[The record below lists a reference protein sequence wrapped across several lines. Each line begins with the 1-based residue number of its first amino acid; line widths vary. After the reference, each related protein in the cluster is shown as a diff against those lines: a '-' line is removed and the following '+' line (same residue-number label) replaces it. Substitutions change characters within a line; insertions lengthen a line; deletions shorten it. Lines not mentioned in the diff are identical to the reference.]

1 MKLGIFA
8 KIFPGDRSTTVFNA
22 ASEAGYGAVQYNMAC
37 SGIGALPGEIASEI
51 VASVRDA
58 SLAAGVEI
66 AAISA
71 TYNMI
76 HPDLAIREAGR
87 RSFEAIA
94 ASANQMGSNL
104 LTVCSGSCDAHD
116 QWRHHPDNESAAA
129 WQEMVAELRLLVAIA
144 DRHNILI
151 GVEPELANVISSP
164 GRARKLIDELDSDR
178 VRIVFDPANL
188 FDVETEARRRAIID
202 DAVVLL
208 ADRIEIAHAKD
219 RNADGSF
226 ATAGK
231 GVIDYAAYIAALK
244 RVGFS
249 GSLITHGLAASE
261 ARGVADFLRATLGE
275 SEVV

>member
-8 KIFPGDRSTTVFNA
+8 KTFPGDRASTVLQA
-22 ASEAGYGAVQYNMAC
+22 AKDAGYGSVQYNMAC
-37 SGIGALPGEIASEI
+37 SGIGALPEEIAPEI

-58 SLAAGVEI
+58 SLATCIEI

-76 HPDLAIREAGR
+76 HPDRIIREAGR

-94 ASANQMGSNL
+94 ASANEMGSKL
-104 LTVCSGSCDAHD
+104 LTVCTGSCDAQD
-116 QWRHHPDNESAAA
+116 QWRHHPDNDTAAA
-129 WQEMVAELRLLVAIA
+129 WAEMITEFRLLVAIA
-144 DRHNILI
+144 DRYDVLI
-151 GVEPELANVISSP
+151 GVEPELANVIRSP
-164 GRARKLIDELDSDR
+164 ERARKLIDELGSDR

-188 FDVETEARRRAIID
+188 FEADTEERRRAVID

-219 RNADGSF
+219 RNPDGSF

-231 GVIDYAAYIAALK
+231 GVIDYGAYVAAL
-244 RVGFS
+244 RRAGFS
-249 GSLITHGLAASE
+249 GSLITHGLADGE
-261 ARGVADFLRATLGE
+261 ARGVADFLRKKLEE
-275 SEVV
+275 SEVA